1 MDFGA
6 IGGLFAAFHTSDA
19 VHTPIED
26 RLPTV
31 FRLAPVCDSSI
42 RCVTIPPVH
51 TPTLFGNYVLHAL
64 FSPILVAPFC

>member
-6 IGGLFAAFHTSDA
+6 IGALFAAFHTSDV
-19 VHTPIED
+19 VHTLTGD
-26 RLPTV
+26 RIPNFL
-31 FRLAPVCDSSI
+31 RLFSVCDSSI

-51 TPTLFGNYVLHAL
+51 TPILYDNYVLHAL